1 MDSLERTTMA
11 SATTASPGEMT
22 SPVVASCCS
31 TATFPP
37 DVVRSWLRDRRVL
50 AGAGLALAGSGL
62 ALGWDWL
69 TAIGVAPL
77 IVSAAPCLLM
87 CALGLCM
94 MGRGH
99 QANTG
104 HPGMVDRTRG
114 CATWT
119 GIRSSR

>member
-1 MDSLERTTMA
+1 MGKMEMTAMLPRST
-11 SATTASPGEMT
+11 ATPGPVEAT

-31 TATFPP
+31 AATFAP
-37 DVVRSWLRDRRVL
+37 DVVRSWMRDRRVL
-50 AGAGLALAGSGL
+50 AGAGLALGGSGI

-99 QANTG
+99 QAGSVKPETAPE
-104 HPGMVDRTRG
+104 PGTPTDRN
-114 CATWT
+114 A
-119 GIRSSR
+119 SS

>member
-1 MDSLERTTMA
+1 MDSIEVTKPAPVA
-11 SATTASPGEMT
+11 STPMPRDAASPPIVSCCATAS
-22 SPVVASCCS
+22 
-31 TATFPP
+31 FPP

-50 AGAGLALAGSGL
+50 AGAGVAVAGSGL
-62 ALGWDWL
+62 ALGWNWL

-99 QANTG
+99 QANPDKSDAAPDEPAMPT
-104 HPGMVDRTRG
+104 DRP
-114 CATWT
+114 A
-119 GIRSSR
+119 SS